1 MKLLDRTNLLRNLY
15 GATKLAVF
23 ILFHENYVQQ
33 LLYTI
38 FFVPFVL
45 NKKIFVI
52 KTNIVC
58 HKNDDERK
66 WRINSN

>member
-1 MKLLDRTNLLRNLY
+1 MKLFDRKNLLRNLY

-23 ILFHENYVQQ
+23 ILFHENYVHQ
-33 LLYTI
+33 LLYII
-38 FFVPFVL
+38 FFMPFVL